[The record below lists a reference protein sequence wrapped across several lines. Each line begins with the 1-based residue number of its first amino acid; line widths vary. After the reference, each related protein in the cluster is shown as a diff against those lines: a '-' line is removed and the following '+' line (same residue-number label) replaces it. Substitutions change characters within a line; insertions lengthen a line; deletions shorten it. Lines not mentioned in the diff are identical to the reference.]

1 LGIISQ
7 FLGSTV
13 ELKVGIPVANESL
26 TDIALS
32 KDVSLRGLSG
42 K

>member
-1 LGIISQ
+1 MISQ
-7 FLGSTV
+7 FLGSMV
-13 ELKVGIPVANESL
+13 ELNVGIPVAKDSL